1 MTEDAMM
8 TWVNHY
14 KTTIDKVRCLPGTVL
29 SANILIRAWY
39 AYLGGIH
46 LIRGH
51 QVLEQFLR
59 QVVDPSTDAPPPSTV
74 VHNYSSS
81 MGSNTVAQG
90 ENIPVI
96 PHKH

>member
-1 MTEDAMM
+1 MTEAAMM

-14 KTTIDKVRCLPGTVL
+14 KSIIDKVRCLPGTVL

-59 QVVDPSTDAPPPSTV
+59 QVVDPATDAPPLSIV
-74 VHNYSSS
+74 AHNHSPT
-81 MGSNTVAQG
+81 GSNTGAHG
-90 ENIPVI
+90 ESI
-96 PHKH
+96 HFL